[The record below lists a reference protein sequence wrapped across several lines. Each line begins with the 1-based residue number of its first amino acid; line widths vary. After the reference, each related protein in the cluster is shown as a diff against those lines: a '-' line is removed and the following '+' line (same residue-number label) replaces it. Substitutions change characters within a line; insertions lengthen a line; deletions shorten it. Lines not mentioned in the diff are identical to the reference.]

1 MKEGINKVIAISARL
16 NFVDKL
22 KDLEA
27 RYKSLSNQELSLQEK
42 QGKYAQL
49 DKLFE
54 AELKGLVS
62 EITSQ
67 DIDKA
72 KMLDAIQADPAL
84 REAFASEG
92 LSSSCKA
99 KYPEISAGIY
109 AHGFLQSLAQHAGSH
124 QAIESFAAKVQ
135 SALSFDLNPSAND
148 IKIMKQG
155 LSIVYSKL
163 SDGQIENLAQEF
175 KDNIEEFSAKGLA
188 LNDQIIKRVKPQNP
202 KLVLMGLELKKQYLD
217 EFSYFLGNFASSRHH
232 DKRGDNYDE
241 DDRHDLT
248 QVKDDALDLF
258 APLITDKKTHQAIG
272 DDIEEMLD
280 GLSHADPN
288 RARQALAI
296 ELGMKFEE
304 LKPALQSKFLIDIV
318 LQSKDG
324 LGSLNSLLADY
335 SNMLTNQNKLFFKDS
350 KQQDLQGQD
359 LQGQDLENALEKFDT
374 ARHDLEEK
382 IGGNLQNILKKSSD
396 SGIEVFQLAA
406 RMMAREDGALLF
418 QNDLYSSVLKEQ
430 APELFANINA
440 HNILSAGDSSS
451 VLEALKRHLSD
462 NSLALEVGVPVD
474 HSALS
479 IVYSRLEDGQIDDLS
494 IYLQD
499 EVRKGEVAN
508 KFLAFNNSSID
519 GADHKSNE
527 LSLMQLQLAQA
538 YSEVLPK
545 LLFELVNR
553 DAQNDANFGIE
564 KPYLAIPLE
573 EGNLQEVTNYA
584 IELFA
589 PLEKRPEKLEII
601 KADIKKTLEEKA
613 LGQDDSKETR
623 ESLGV
628 LLKKISKKHNAMD
641 LAYAGI
647 NHGQIE
653 ELSAKFQQ
661 GIDEGRLSCKFAAGF
676 KSALKKIP
684 HKSPELVLMQSDVAR
699 AYKDKLPNLL
709 TRIIEEEL
717 EIPLQKENLAKVKSK
732 VRNLFIPVTSN
743 KAQLDRMANSVEKI
757 IVTEAKESQQN
768 NGVERDVKRG
778 MIAKITR
785 FCSKQLAS
793 LKSVVSSSARSDGQI
808 IPTTTRELLQ
818 NFAKETFSRA

>member
-1 MKEGINKVIAISARL
+1 MKEGVNKVIAAAARL

-27 RYKSLSNQELSLQEK
+27 RYKQLDNQELSLQEK
-42 QGKYAQL
+42 QSKYAQL

-54 AELKGLVS
+54 AELQGLVS
-62 EITSQ
+62 AITSQ
-67 DIDKA
+67 GISIA
-72 KMLDAIQADPAL
+72 KMIDVIQADPDL
-84 REAFASEG
+84 RIAFASEG
-92 LSSSCKA
+92 LSNSCKA

-124 QAIESFAAKVQ
+124 QAIESFAQTVQ
-135 SALSFDLNPSAND
+135 STLSSDLHHSAND
-148 IKIMKQG
+148 IKIIKQG

-163 SDGQIENLAQEF
+163 SDGQIENLAQAF
-175 KDNIEEFSAKGLA
+175 KDDTQEFSAKGLA
-188 LNDQIIKRVKPQNP
+188 LNNQIIKGVKPQNP
-202 KLVLMGLELKKQYLD
+202 KLVLMGLELRRQYID
-217 EFSYFLGNFASSRHH
+217 EFSYFLDNFASKRHH
-232 DKRGDNYDE
+232 EKRDNNYDE
-241 DDRHDLT
+241 DDRCDLR

-258 APLITDKKTHQAIG
+258 APLITDKKSLQAIG

-288 RARQALAI
+288 SARQVVAI

-324 LGSLNSLLADY
+324 LGSLSSLLADY
-335 SNMLTNQNKLFFKDS
+335 SNMLTNQNKLFFKNS
-350 KQQDLQGQD
+350 KQQDLQGPD
-359 LQGQDLENALEKFDT
+359 LRNALEKFNA
-374 ARHDLEEK
+374 ARCALEEK

-440 HNILSAGDSSS
+440 HNILSAGDSNS
-451 VLEALKRHLSD
+451 VLEALKKHLSD

-479 IVYSRLEDGQIDDLS
+479 IVYSHLEDRQIDDLS
-494 IYLQD
+494 TYLQD
-499 EVRKGEVAN
+499 QVRQGEVAN

-519 GADHKSNE
+519 GANHKSNE

-553 DAQNDANFGIE
+553 DAQNDADLGIE

-601 KADIKKTLEEKA
+601 KADIKKTLQEKA

-641 LAYAGI
+641 LAYAGMEPR
-647 NHGQIE
+647 QIE

-684 HKSPELVLMQSDVAR
+684 NKSPELVLMQSDVAR

-717 EIPLQKENLAKVKSK
+717 EIPLQKDNLAKVKSK

-743 KAQLDRMANSVEKI
+743 KAQLDRMANTVEKI

-808 IPTTTRELLQ
+808 IPTTTRELLR
-818 NFAKETFSRA
+818 NFAKETFLRA